1 MMITIE
7 KIQVFEY
14 YNGSD
19 DAYARSS
26 KKKKNLITMDEF
38 YIVRSLLSDLRLIRN
53 GLAAQSYIDQ
63 VVQRLTE
70 NCDSSETI
78 EYLKQLEVRG
88 W

>member
-1 MMITIE
+1 MITIE
-7 KIQVFEY
+7 KIRIFEY

-38 YIVRSLLSDLRLIRN
+38 NIVRSLLSDLRLIRN

-63 VVQRLTE
+63 VVQ
-70 NCDSSETI
+70 
-78 EYLKQLEVRG
+78 
-88 W
+88 